1 MTNIS
6 LKNLRPNLPKIVEG
20 IDKKFDRV
28 TVTKRGKPVVMML
41 SVEDYESMVE
51 TMNILS
57 DKSGLARI
65 KEGLKQAKTG
75 QTVSLEYF
83 RKINAY
89 TKELMPHSMQ

>member
-6 LKNLRPNLPKIVEG
+6 LKNLRPNLSEIVEG

-65 KEGLKQAKTG
+65 KEGLKQAKKG
-75 QTVSLEYF
+75 QTVSLEHF
-83 RKINAY
+83 RKKI
-89 TKELMPHSMQ
+89 KSV